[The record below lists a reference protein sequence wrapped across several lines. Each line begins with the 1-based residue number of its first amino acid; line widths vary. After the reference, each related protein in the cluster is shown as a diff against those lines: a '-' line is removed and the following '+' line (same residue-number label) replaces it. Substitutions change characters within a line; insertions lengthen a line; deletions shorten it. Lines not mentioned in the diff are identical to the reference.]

1 MKKIILFLSILFV
14 APACKDE
21 QSAALNESS
30 AKQYSRA
37 KAQRAL
43 SVSQKSEGKIISQNQ
58 SSKIERKLIK
68 TGSIS
73 FETKDLL
80 ATRETMQDAL
90 KKYQGYM
97 VRDNQY
103 ASNDRISVDIS
114 VRVPAKDFDVFLD
127 HISKGVKTFDTKNVQ
142 VADVTEQFVDAES
155 RLKTKQALERTYLN
169 ILKKARTVREILDV
183 ERELSNVRG
192 SIEATQGRLQ
202 YLKSQVSLSTLNITF
217 YKKVKAGDTGFFS
230 TVKAAF
236 KEGFTKIKTFIVS
249 VISFWPFII
258 VLLLITVLIRRKTKK

>member
-1 MKKIILFLSILFV
+1 MKKIVLFLSILIV
-14 APACKDE
+14 AVACKEE
-21 QSAALNESS
+21 QTVASNENS
-30 AKQYSRA
+30 AKQYARA
-37 KAQRAL
+37 KAQKAL
-43 SVSQKSEGKIISQNQ
+43 SVSQKTDREIVTQDQ

-73 FETKDLL
+73 FETKDLS

-103 ASNDRISVDIS
+103 TATDRISVNIS

-155 RLKTKQALERTYLN
+155 RLKTKQALEKTYLN

-192 SIEATQGRLQ
+192 AIEATQGRLQ

-217 YKKVKAGDTGFFS
+217 YKKVKGEETGFSS
-230 TVKAAF
+230 TIKEAF
-236 KEGFTKIKTFIVS
+236 KEGGTKVKAFIVS
-249 VISFWPFII
+249 IISFWPFII
-258 VLLLITVLIRRKTKK
+258 VLLLVALLVRKKIKK

>member
-1 MKKIILFLSILFV
+1 MKKIVLFLSILLVTV
-14 APACKDE
+14 ACDDE
-21 QSAALNESS
+21 QKADFNENSAN
-30 AKQYSRA
+30 QYNRA
-37 KAQRAL
+37 KSQRAL
-43 SVSQKSEGKIISQNQ
+43 SVSQKAERKISAQVQ
-58 SSKIERKLIK
+58 SSKVERKLIK

-73 FETKDLL
+73 FETKDLA
-80 ATRETMQDAL
+80 ATRETMQAAL
-90 KKYQGYM
+90 TKYQGYM

-114 VRVPAKDFDVFLD
+114 VRVPAKDFDGFLD

-202 YLKSQVSLSTLNITF
+202 YLKSQVSLATLNITF
-217 YKKVKAGDTGFFS
+217 YKKVKGGETGFAS
-230 TVKAAF
+230 TVKEAF
-236 KEGFTKIKTFIVS
+236 KEGFIKIKAFIVS
-249 VISFWPFII
+249 VISFWPFLI
-258 VLLLITVLIRRKTKK
+258 VLLLVVLLVRRKIKR